1 MRLILTSVTIIILLS
16 ACETVPEQ
24 RGVNPVLV
32 SSSTPTNQSLIAL
45 VIGNTEYEYGSLTN
59 PVNDATDIAAV
70 LRQIGFEVTLKT
82 NLDQVAMGTA
92 IRQFTARLS
101 SQSVGLFYFAG
112 HGTQV
117 DGRNY
122 LLPIDNNKIG
132 DKHDLA
138 AYTID
143 VNQHVLA
150 RMEENN
156 SHLNIVILDA
166 CRNNPYRSMS
176 RGAGRGLAS
185 IQSRQGSLIAFATS
199 PGKTAADSSA
209 GKRNGLYTKYLLK
222 GLKQA
227 HQTHQ
232 RIDDMLMQVGNGVSQ
247 ESGRNQEPWYN
258 ASLRAPFCFGG
269 CQASSSSLISNEQV
283 QGKEK
288 NELIAEIRPTFH
300 FLTFPSYM
308 YGTPQLDVEYGSKYT
323 HIGGNAGLIS
333 KKLISLEKGRT
344 IDIHLIAN
352 YDGTDDPSHN
362 NEQWVS
368 VFNFGLYSEK
378 PNKNIRSLKGL
389 SIETD
394 SIVLKVA
401 PVTINRPNY
410 KGRSNGNTVYS
421 SYKDS
426 FIKVNGVYYVPLEWN
441 QFTIHVVE
449 KNILKL
455 YVNGKETMVYNGKL
469 PKKAYLGIGQDHTSI
484 PYSIRNEIVINNK
497 IFLINVALPE
507 KIQM

>member
-222 GLKQA
+222 GLKRA

-258 ASLRAPFCFGG
+258 ASLKAPFCFGG
-269 CQASSSSLISNEQV
+269 CQASSLTSDKQEENEITAGESETKFEPLKLLHQ
-283 QGKEK
+283 KAEK
-288 NELIAEIRPTFH
+288 GDVYAQSQLGR
-300 FLTFPSYM
+300 M
-308 YGTPQLDVEYGSKYT
+308 YEYGRNVPKDYKKA
-323 HIGGNAGLIS
+323 IKWYRLAAKQGNADAQDGLGHMYW
-333 KKLISLEKGRT
+333 KGTGIQKDYQKALKWFR
-344 IDIHLIAN
+344 LSA
-352 YDGTDDPSHN
+352 
-362 NEQWVS
+362 EQGLS
-368 VFNFGLYSEK
+368 RGQKNFGWMYSRGDGVPQDYKEALKWFRLAARQKNSNAQSLMGDMYKLGQGVPKDYKEAAKWSRLSAENKSHKVPHGAYVLGWLYETGKGVPQDYNEAIRWYRIAAQRGYTNALEAIIRLEEK
-378 PNKNIRSLKGL
+378 
-389 SIETD
+389 
-394 SIVLKVA
+394 
-401 PVTINRPNY
+401 
-410 KGRSNGNTVYS
+410 
-421 SYKDS
+421 
-426 FIKVNGVYYVPLEWN
+426 
-441 QFTIHVVE
+441 
-449 KNILKL
+449 
-455 YVNGKETMVYNGKL
+455 
-469 PKKAYLGIGQDHTSI
+469 
-484 PYSIRNEIVINNK
+484 
-497 IFLINVALPE
+497 
-507 KIQM
+507 